1 MALAGGSTVRLN
13 SGGPLMTVRE
23 VEGDTVRC
31 DWFDKEGRLRKAEF
45 LTNQVNE
52 DSGGDKIA
60 EILERWSGRA
70 KDEDPDGGSRQSSAR
85 RMG

>member
-60 EILERWSGRA
+60 EILERIKA
-70 KDEDPDGGSRQSSAR
+70 ERQRRDSS
-85 RMG
+85 